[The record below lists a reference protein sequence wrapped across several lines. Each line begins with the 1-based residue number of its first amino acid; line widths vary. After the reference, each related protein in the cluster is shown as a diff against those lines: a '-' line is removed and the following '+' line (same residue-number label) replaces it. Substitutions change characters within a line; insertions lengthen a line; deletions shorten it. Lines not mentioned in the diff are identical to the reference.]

1 MEGLGSFSERRRGR
15 SAHLPVHLRALLT
28 DNEDPEFFKGSFW
41 LPLIGGS
48 SQGTFASPTDPAA
61 PFVPG
66 PRFAR
71 LSFEASDANPSALAH
86 GTPLLAT
93 PPALP
98 PIAVRIGDVTPPD
111 DGVIGAFIPGA
122 TAAAGRFA
130 PVSAE
135 APSKA
140 IFNGL
145 AYNTIYELG
154 KPLPIGHEFILPH
167 EVEVTLTAGQPQDV
181 ILLTD
186 VRGGLFATSGVL
198 PRKHLRLPKEFLD
211 AALTQMEP
219 TFRVGP
225 VLTFARQGSLRVM
238 VPPPSIDKYTGA
250 FVHEDF
256 EEDAASPEFVE
267 TPIPAT
273 PPLADLPVNR
283 VTLREGWVRV
293 VKHEP

>member
-1 MEGLGSFSERRRGR
+1 M
-15 SAHLPVHLRALLT
+15 V
-28 DNEDPEFFKGSFW
+28 
-41 LPLIGGS
+41 
-48 SQGTFASPTDPAA
+48 
-61 PFVPG
+61 
-66 PRFAR
+66 AR

-86 GTPLLAT
+86 GTPLLET

-98 PIAVRIGDVTPPD
+98 PIAVRIGDVTRPD

-135 APSKA
+135 ARSKA

-154 KPLPIGHEFILPH
+154 KPLPIVHEFILPH
-167 EVEVTLTAGQPQDV
+167 EVKVTLTAGQPQDV

-211 AALTQMEP
+211 AALAQMEP

-238 VPPPSIDKYTGA
+238 LPPPSIDGHTGA